1 MQAST
6 VLDIEIKLFIY
17 LEIIFKIYFYELLM

>member
-17 LEIIFKIYFYELLM
+17 LAIIFKIYFYELLM